1 MEEVMAT
8 NYTRLLQF
16 YKQFGKYYDRQ
27 FAAFSARTGLSMRE
41 IHVLLFLANNPGY
54 DTARDVAE
62 YRGLA
67 KSQVSQ
73 AVELLA
79 AEGLLL
85 RTPDSTDR
93 RVIHLSITPS
103 GLPLARECQAIQA
116 ACGRR
121 LLAGLSEEQE
131 RQLAL
136 LLETVLDNGSR
147 LAEEGS
153 V

>member
-1 MEEVMAT
+1 M
-8 NYTRLLQF
+8 
-16 YKQFGKYYDRQ
+16 
-27 FAAFSARTGLSMRE
+27 
-41 IHVLLFLANNPGY
+41 
-54 DTARDVAE
+54 
-62 YRGLA
+62 
-67 KSQVSQ
+67 
-73 AVELLA
+73 
-79 AEGLLL
+79 
-85 RTPDSTDR
+85 
-93 RVIHLSITPS
+93 IHLSITPS

-136 LLETVLDNGSR
+136 LLETVLDNGAR